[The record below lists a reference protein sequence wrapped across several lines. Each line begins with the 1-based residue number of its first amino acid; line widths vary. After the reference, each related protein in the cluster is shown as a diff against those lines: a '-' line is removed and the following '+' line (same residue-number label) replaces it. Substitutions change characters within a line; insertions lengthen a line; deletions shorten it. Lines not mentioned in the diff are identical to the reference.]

1 MKDARNAKDKQV
13 SAKAYK
19 KGLNE
24 LFNLP
29 TPNNGH
35 WRGNQ
40 NGKYGLQSAQNTPK
54 CNISSIRYQRTTI

>member
-1 MKDARNAKDKQV
+1 MKEARKAKDKQA

-35 WRGNQ
+35 WCSNQ
-40 NGKYGLQSAQNTPK
+40 NGKYELQSAHNTPN
-54 CNISSIRYQRTTI
+54 CNISGIRYQHTTI